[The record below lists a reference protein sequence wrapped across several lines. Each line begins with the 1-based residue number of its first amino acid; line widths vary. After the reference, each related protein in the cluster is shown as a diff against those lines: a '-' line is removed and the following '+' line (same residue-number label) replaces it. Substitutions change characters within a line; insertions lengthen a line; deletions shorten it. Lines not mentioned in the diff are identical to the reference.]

1 MWNKI
6 TNSRAFYI
14 VVSILCAVC
23 AWLYVDIVEVP
34 DQTKH
39 INNIPVTFVGEDILA
54 DQGLMIVDGKES
66 SVSLTV
72 SGPRSALSKI
82 DRTNTRITVQAASQ
96 IHGAGS
102 YSLTYSVD
110 YPVSGVSTKTQS
122 TRRIEVEVVQME
134 SKELPLQG
142 VFEGTAVEGA
152 LYSDQDF
159 QFEVP
164 NITVT
169 GERSVIETVTSA
181 RVRLEAMDLSTT
193 WSGDLPVELLDENG
207 QVLDPKKLH
216 IAMSDT
222 MIYTIFPI
230 QIVKE
235 VPLVVEFIPGGGATE
250 ENVTY
255 SISPAPTVTISGT
268 PEMLSTIDSI
278 TLGSIKLSDIVTSD
292 IFSFSINTPEGVKVI
307 SGNGTASVVV
317 AIDGL
322 VTRTIDTNNIELIN
336 KPDGYQVKPVTENLT
351 VRIRGTTDVMELV
364 LDKDVYVTVD
374 LANLKDLSVGKRT
387 LNAKVAVHGSASA
400 GAIGEYQVVVDI
412 TKD

>member
-14 VVSILCAVC
+14 AISILCAVC

-39 INNIPVTFVGEDILA
+39 LNNIPVTFVGEDILA
-54 DQGLMIVDGKES
+54 DQGLMIIDGRDTTI
-66 SVSLTV
+66 SLTV
-72 SGPRSALSKI
+72 SGPRSTLAKI
-82 DRTNTRITVQAASQ
+82 DRTNTKVTVQAASQ
-96 IHGAGS
+96 IHGEGA

-110 YPVSGVSTKTQS
+110 YPVSGVSTKNQS
-122 TRRIEVEVVQME
+122 AKRIDVKVVQME
-134 SKELPLQG
+134 TKELPMQG

-164 NITVT
+164 SIKVT
-169 GERSVIETVTSA
+169 GERDVIETVATA

-193 WSGDLPVELLDENG
+193 WSGDLPVELLDEDGN
-207 QVLDPKKLH
+207 VLDPKKLH

-250 ENVTY
+250 ADVSY
-255 SISPAPTVTISGT
+255 SISPSPTVTISGT
-268 PEMLSTIDSI
+268 PEALATIDSI
-278 TLGSIKLSDIVTSD
+278 KLGAIKLSDIVTSD

-307 SGNGTASVVV
+307 SGNGTASVVA
-317 AIDGL
+317 AIENL
-322 VTRTIDTNNIELIN
+322 TTRTVETNNIELIN
-336 KPDGYQVKPVTENLT
+336 PPSGYDVKALTESLT
-351 VRIRGTTDVMELV
+351 VRIRGTSDVMALV

-374 LANLKDLSVGKRT
+374 LANLKDISVGKRT
-387 LNAKVAVHGSASA
+387 LNAKVAVHGSSTV

-412 TKD
+412 TKG

>member
-14 VVSILCAVC
+14 IVSILCAIF

-39 INNIPVTFVGEDILA
+39 LTNIPVTFVGEDILA
-54 DQGLMIVDGKES
+54 DQGLMIVDGKD
-66 SVSLTV
+66 VTLSLTV
-72 SGPRSALSKI
+72 VGPRSTLAKI
-82 DRTNTRITVQAASQ
+82 DRSNTKITVQAASQ
-96 IHGAGS
+96 IHGEGT

-110 YPVSGVSTKTQS
+110 FPVSGVSTKNQS
-122 TRRIEVEVVQME
+122 AKRIDVHVVQME
-134 SKELPLQG
+134 TKELVLQG

-152 LYSDQDF
+152 LFSDEDF

-169 GERSVIETVTSA
+169 GERSVIDTVASA

-193 WSGDLPVELLDENG
+193 WSGELPVELLDADG
-207 QVLDPKKLH
+207 TVLDPKSLH
-216 IAMSDT
+216 IAMSDN

-250 ENVTY
+250 EHVQY
-255 SISPAPTVTISGT
+255 SINPAPTVTISGT
-268 PEMLSTIDSI
+268 PETLATVESI
-278 TLGSIKLSDIVTSD
+278 KLGSIKLSDIVTSD

-317 AIDGL
+317 SVEGL
-322 VTRTIDTNNIELIN
+322 TTRTVETNNIELIN
-336 KPDGYQVKPVTENLT
+336 KPEGYQVKSLTDNLT
-351 VRIRGTTDVMELV
+351 VRIRGTSDVMSLV

-374 LANLKDLSVGKRT
+374 LANLKDISVGKRT
-387 LNAKVAVHGSASA
+387 LTAVVGVHGSSTV

-412 TKD
+412 SKG